1 MVLANWAKGTKVSI
15 VDTRIR
21 RTASKNQLK
30 ILEKLTDP
38 DKEQGKAIVRTDLQL
53 FLSFLKGEPKDVE
66 TWKRYKRAYEH
77 IPIVAAAIDVSV
89 DNAVQNFYITG
100 RKDIAKKSKKKLE
113 EPEENTSDDI
123 YKEEI
128 KKLISKFNLVEF
140 FYNVAK
146 QMLIYGNSFV
156 EIVKTDEEGIVDL
169 KILDPLTMYV
179 NRNEKGNFS
188 ENQEDAY
195 LQYLEGKPM
204 NPINFKYDEIVHFKW
219 NPVGENA
226 YGNSIIAPLIAVLQI
241 KINTEANL
249 DVMIDKFASPL
260 RHFKIGTPDRPAS
273 QGEIDAF
280 NSDLQGIQA
289 DTELVTDDRVAA
301 EILETKQ
308 GAQTNLGPALEYI
321 ENQVVAGLQTPLVFL
336 GRGNT
341 DRAAAETQLD
351 MFDRKAKVLQRVI
364 KRTAEM
370 QIFKVHLELIFGE
383 IENEEI
389 PELTWGDPQQRQS
402 REDIEQI
409 INLKSAGVISA
420 QKANDL
426 LPEEFREALPQELKN
441 PMSGNGLGLG
451 KPQQAVGKSEPSLD
465 RIQKGRDKRGSDA
478 RN

>member
-1 MVLANWAKGTKVSI
+1 MVLVDWAKGKSKELVEHK
-15 VDTRIR
+15 IR
-21 RTASKNQLK
+21 TTSSNLK
-30 ILEKLTDP
+30 ILEQLSDP
-38 DKEQGKAIVRTDLQL
+38 VKEQGKAIVRNDLQL
-53 FLSFLKGEPKDVE
+53 FLSFFKGENKDIE
-66 TWKRYKRAYEH
+66 KWKKFKRAYEH

-100 RKDIAKKSKKKLE
+100 RKDTTKTKSKDNFKEQE
-113 EPEENTSDDI
+113 EDTSDDK

-156 EIVKTDEEGIVDL
+156 EIVKNDEGIVDL

-188 ENQEDAY
+188 EKQDDAY
-195 LQYLEGKPM
+195 LQYLEGKPLE
-204 NPINFKYDEIVHFKW
+204 PIKFSYDEIVHFKW

-226 YGNSIIAPLIAVLQI
+226 YGSSIISPLLQVLQI

-289 DTELVTDDRVAA
+289 DTELVTDDRVVA

-308 GAQTNLGPALEYI
+308 GAQTNLAPALEYI

-409 INLKSAGVISA
+409 INLKSSGVISA

-426 LPEEFREALPQELKN
+426 LPEEFREILPEELKN
-441 PMSGNGLGLG
+441 PMSGNGFGLG

-478 RN
+478 SN